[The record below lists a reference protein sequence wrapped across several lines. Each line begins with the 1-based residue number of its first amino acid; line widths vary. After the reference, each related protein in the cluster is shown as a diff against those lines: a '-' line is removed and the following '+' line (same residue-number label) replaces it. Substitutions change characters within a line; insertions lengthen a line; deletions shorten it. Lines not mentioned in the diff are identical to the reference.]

1 MIRVAEKNVY
11 GDGMKPETSIVPEI
25 IEAGIHLRVGLAQAG
40 FEMLPFVEWAGALPD
55 VAVFWDCPR
64 MDDPDL
70 RRCLSQAIPFLLVIS
85 ENLHLQPHAT
95 YRELKPLAQKILTYD
110 LDEVD
115 GQKVFWLPYFLD
127 IQAGRRNRGL
137 VLGHSRSHLLGM
149 VNSWKKSEMPGDLYG
164 KRNRLAI
171 QAGKILKGEM
181 FLAGSGWDRH
191 QVHSLKWQRSLAKR
205 CPPLARSIFRWP
217 NSAYRGVLDLGNAKL
232 EALATCEFALVPENC
247 SSLRGYITEKIF
259 NALFAG
265 CIPIYEGHPEA
276 TRWLPPETF
285 VPMERFS
292 SGAQLVQFLRAMT
305 REEKEA
311 YREAGTRFLEGKATE
326 FFDVHKYVDVFRQHL
341 ESTLP
346 ESKARPAADFP
357 RWSTLI

>member
-11 GDGMKPETSIVPEI
+11 GDGMKPETSIVPELL
-25 IEAGIHLRVGLAQAG
+25 EAGIRLQSSLAKAG
-40 FEMLPFVEWAGALPD
+40 FEIRPFTAWVGTLPD

-70 RRCLSQAIPFLLVIS
+70 RRCLAQGIPFILVIS
-85 ENLHLQPHAT
+85 ENFYLQPHAT
-95 YRELKPLAQKILTYD
+95 YQELKPLARKILTYD

-115 GQKVFWLPYFLD
+115 GEKVFWLPYSLD
-127 IQAGRRNRGL
+127 MKAGRQNREL
-137 VLGHSRSHLLGM
+137 ALKQARPHLLGM
-149 VNSWKKSEMPGDLYG
+149 VNSWKKSEMPGDLYQ

-171 QAGKILKGEM
+171 QAGKILNEEM

-191 QVHSLKWQRSLAKR
+191 LVHSLKWQRSLAKR
-205 CPPLARSIFRWP
+205 CPALARRLFQWP
-217 NSAYRGVLDLGNAKL
+217 NSAYRGVLELGKAKL
-232 EALATCEFALVPENC
+232 QALATCEFAFVPENC

-265 CIPIYEGHPEA
+265 CIPIYQGHPEA

-285 VPMERFS
+285 LPMERFR
-292 SGAQLVQFLRAMT
+292 SGEQLVRFLRAMT

-311 YREAGTRFLEGKATE
+311 YLGAGTRFLEAGATE
-326 FFDVHKYVDVFRQHL
+326 FFDVDKYVDVFRRHL

-346 ESKARPAADFP
+346 ESKARPAADFQ
-357 RWSTLI
+357 R

>member
-11 GDGMKPETSIVPEI
+11 GDGMKPETSTVPELL
-25 IEAGIHLRVGLAQAG
+25 EAGIRLQANLAQGG
-40 FEMLPFVEWAGALPD
+40 FEIRPFKAWAGALPD

-64 MDDPDL
+64 IDDPDL
-70 RRCLSQAIPFLLVIS
+70 RRCLAQGVPFLLVIS
-85 ENLHLQPHAT
+85 ENFHLQPHAT
-95 YRELKPLAQKILTYD
+95 YQELKPLARKILTYD

-115 GQKVFWLPYFLD
+115 GQKVFWLPYSLD
-127 IQAGRRNRGL
+127 MKAGRQNREL
-137 VLGHSRSHLLGM
+137 ALKQARPHLLGM
-149 VNSWKKSEMPGDLYG
+149 VNSWKKSEIPGDLYQ

-191 QVHSLKWQRSLAKR
+191 IVHSLKWQRSFAKR
-205 CPPLARSIFRWP
+205 CPALARRLFQWP
-217 NSAYRGVLDLGNAKL
+217 NSAYRGVLELGKAKL
-232 EALATCEFALVPENC
+232 QALATCEFALVPENC

-265 CIPIYEGHPEA
+265 CIPIYQGHPEA

-285 VPMERFS
+285 LPMERFR
-292 SGAQLVQFLRAMT
+292 SGEQLVRFLRAMT

-311 YREAGTRFLEGKATE
+311 YLGAGARFLEAGATE
-326 FFDVHKYVDVFRQHL
+326 FFDVDKYVDVFRRHL

-346 ESKARPAADFP
+346 ESKARPAADFQ
-357 RWSTLI
+357 R

>member
-25 IEAGIHLRVGLAQAG
+25 IEAGIRLRVGLAQAG
-40 FEMLPFVEWAGALPD
+40 FEMLPFVGWVGALPD

-95 YRELKPLAQKILTYD
+95 YQELKPLARKILTYD
-110 LDEVD
+110 LDEID
-115 GQKVFWLPYFLD
+115 GQKVFWLPYSLD
-127 IQAGRRNRGL
+127 VKAGCRNRES
-137 VLGHSRSHLLGM
+137 VLEQARPHLLGM

-171 QAGKILKGEM
+171 QAGKILKREM

-191 QVHSLKWQRSLAKR
+191 LVHLLKWQRSLAKR
-205 CPPLARSIFRWP
+205 CPSFARSLFRWP
-217 NSAYRGVLDLGNAKL
+217 NSAYRGVLELGKAKL
-232 EALATCEFALVPENC
+232 QALATCEFALVPENC

-265 CIPIYEGHPEA
+265 CIPIYQGHPEA

-285 VPMERFS
+285 VPMERFRN
-292 SGAQLVQFLRAMT
+292 GAQLVQFLRAMT
-305 REEKEA
+305 LEEKKA
-311 YREAGTRFLEGKATE
+311 YQEAGTRFLEGRAME
-326 FFDVHKYVDVFRQHL
+326 FFDVDKYVDVFRHHL
-341 ESTLP
+341 ESSLP
-346 ESKARPAADFP
+346 ESKARPAVDFP
-357 RWSTLI
+357 R

>member
-25 IEAGIHLRVGLAQAG
+25 IEAGIRLRVDLAQAG
-40 FEMLPFVEWAGALPD
+40 FEMLPFVGWVGALPD

-70 RRCLSQAIPFLLVIS
+70 RRCLSQAIPFLVVIS

-95 YRELKPLAQKILTYD
+95 YQELKPLARKILTYD

-115 GQKVFWLPYFLD
+115 GQKVFWLPYSLD
-127 IQAGRRNRGL
+127 MKAGCRNRES
-137 VLGHSRSHLLGM
+137 VLEQARPHLLGM
-149 VNSWKKSEMPGDLYG
+149 VNSWKKSELPGDLYG

-171 QAGKILKGEM
+171 QAGKILKREM

-191 QVHSLKWQRSLAKR
+191 LVHLLKWQRSLAKR
-205 CPPLARSIFRWP
+205 CPSFARSLFRWP
-217 NSAYRGVLDLGNAKL
+217 NSAYRGVLELGKAKL
-232 EALATCEFALVPENC
+232 QALATCEFALVPENC

-265 CIPIYEGHPEA
+265 CIPIYQGHPEA

-285 VPMERFS
+285 VPMERFRN
-292 SGAQLVQFLRAMT
+292 GAQLVQFLRAMT
-305 REEKEA
+305 LEEKKA
-311 YREAGTRFLEGKATE
+311 YQEAGTRFLEGRAME
-326 FFDVHKYVDVFRQHL
+326 FFDVDKYVDVFRHHL
-341 ESTLP
+341 KSSLP
-346 ESKARPAADFP
+346 ESKARPAVDFP
-357 RWSTLI
+357 R